1 MKRKNR
7 VKVTP
12 EIKQTVWD
20 AVVIGS
26 GLTGLATA
34 VTLANKSKRVLVLEQ
49 HYVPG
54 GYASSFKRKGFTFEV
69 SLHQTIALGE
79 GGYLNR
85 ILSRLGVM
93 DKITPIPLDS
103 TLKLKTELGDL
114 YVGPN
119 YLNQLK
125 QLFPQEAE
133 SIAQLDKLIDNIMR
147 ETQRAMMLTGLPQ
160 SLRRA
165 LARLLTPAIHRYYR
179 QTLTD
184 ILDSF
189 FNDDRLKQLIAVQWG
204 YYGLPQD
211 RISGIFYLLDWGGF
225 LKSGIYYLKGT
236 SQSMSNAFVE
246 RLEELGGTL
255 LLRQNVAEIIIENG
269 RAVGV
274 RSQIVKKKDNGA
286 IYEFRAPIII
296 SNANPFLTFNKLLDG
311 EKHIPQSYRDIMT
324 KLEPST
330 SAVVAY
336 IGLDCPYETFSHDK
350 HHAVAKINV
359 NDFDV
364 NKTYREAAAGS
375 NTGFGAVIHY
385 SVMDPDLAPSG
396 KSVIATI
403 RNEFTTAW
411 KGLSEAAYCAKKA
424 AVTAEIVAA
433 LDEQYPGI
441 RERIEVIEVGTPRTM
456 TRYTNN
462 PDGAFNGFAY
472 TVERVGM
479 FDGGL
484 PAKTPV
490 KGLYLAG
497 AWAGAVG
504 GGHAGSIPSGF
515 MLGQMIARAT
525 NWSSK

>member
-12 EIKQTVWD
+12 EIQQTAWD
-20 AVVIGS
+20 AIVIGS

-34 VTLANKSKRVLVLEQ
+34 VTLAQKGKKVLILEQ

-54 GYASSFKRKGFTFEV
+54 GYASSFKRKGFTFEI

-79 GGYLNR
+79 GGYLNK
-85 ILSRLGVM
+85 ILSQLGVM
-93 DKITPIPLDS
+93 GKITPIPLDS

-114 YVGPN
+114 YVGPE

-125 QLFPQEAE
+125 QLFPQEADGIE
-133 SIAQLDKLIDNIMR
+133 KLDKLIDNIMR
-147 ETQRAMMLTGLPQ
+147 ETQRAMLLNSLPQ
-160 SLRRA
+160 PLRRA
-165 LARLLTPAIHRYYR
+165 LTRLITPTIYRYHR

-184 ILDSF
+184 ILDAHF
-189 FNDDRLKQLIAVQWG
+189 RDTRLKQLIAVQWG

-211 RISGIFYLLDWGGF
+211 RISGMFYLLDWGGF

-246 RLEELGGTL
+246 RLKELDGTL
-255 LLRQNVAEIIIENG
+255 LLRQNVEEIIIENG
-269 RAVGV
+269 CAVGV
-274 RSQIVKKKDNGA
+274 RSRRVRKNGDGA
-286 IYEFRAPIII
+286 VHEFRAPVII
-296 SNANPFLTFNKLLDG
+296 SNTNPFLTFNQLLDG
-311 EKHIPQSYRDIMT
+311 EKHIPQSYWDIMA

-336 IGLDCPYETFSHDK
+336 IGLDCPYETFTRDR
-350 HHAVAKINV
+350 HHSVVEINL
-359 NDFDV
+359 NDLDV
-364 NKTYREAAAGS
+364 NKTYREAVAGK
-375 NTGFGAVIHY
+375 NKGFNAVIHY
-385 SVMDPDLAPSG
+385 SIMDPDLAPPG

-403 RNEFTTAW
+403 RNEFITAW
-411 KGLSEAAYCAKKA
+411 KGLSEEAYRAKKA
-424 AVTAEIVAA
+424 EVTDEIVAA
-433 LDEQYPGI
+433 LDERHPGI
-441 RERIEVIEVGTPRTM
+441 RDHIEVIEVGTPRTM

-484 PAKTPV
+484 PAKTPL
-490 KGLYLAG
+490 KGLYLAS

-515 MLGQMIARAT
+515 MLGQTIARTT
-525 NWSSK
+525 NWKRS